1 MHKASNVIHIYG
13 LDIPFLS
20 AYKAIMEFPKQQLNP
35 IYNPLCAQ
43 LIYVFDPHSYSLPR
57 NKCRLMRVWF
67 HLGLPLPQKLASHVV
82 VVIVLVVVAVV
93 VVHFIASLLLAQA
106 GGQLRLIVL

>member
-1 MHKASNVIHIYG
+1 
-13 LDIPFLS
+13 
-20 AYKAIMEFPKQQLNP
+20 MEFPKQQLNP